1 MVHLHDSFVFK
12 TDHLD
17 LGKWGEG
24 VEDKLE
30 TSKV

>member
-1 MVHLHDSFVFK
+1 MVYFYDSFVFK
-12 TDHLD
+12 IDYLD

-30 TSKV
+30 ILKV